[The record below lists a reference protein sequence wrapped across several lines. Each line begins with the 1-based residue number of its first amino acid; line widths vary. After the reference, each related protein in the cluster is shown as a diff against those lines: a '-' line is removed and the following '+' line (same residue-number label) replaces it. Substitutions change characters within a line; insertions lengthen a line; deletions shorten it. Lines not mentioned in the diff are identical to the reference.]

1 MDIVFTKK
9 KNKTK
14 KEISTVMYMV
24 GLLFHSYI
32 YFFAYIYIFFF
43 FVFFVQSNQISD
55 SALDTCLFKRKKNIC
70 SPARGNQVNINLLM
84 ESILSVQLHG
94 SNFFIVCLCSD
105 FFRLICW
112 LKFNN
117 HSRKSKKKVSSKKN
131 QIISN

>member
-1 MDIVFTKK
+1 MRGHYFH
-9 KNKTK
+9 K
-14 KEISTVMYMV
+14 KEKQNKKGDFNCHVHGRSFVSLV
-24 GLLFHSYI
+24 YI
-32 YFFAYIYIFFF
+32 FFRIYIYIFC
-43 FVFFVQSNQISD
+43 FFVQSNQISD

-84 ESILSVQLHG
+84 ESIFSVQLHG

-105 FFRLICW
+105 FFRMICW

-117 HSRKSKKKVSSKKN
+117 HSKKSKKKVSSKKN